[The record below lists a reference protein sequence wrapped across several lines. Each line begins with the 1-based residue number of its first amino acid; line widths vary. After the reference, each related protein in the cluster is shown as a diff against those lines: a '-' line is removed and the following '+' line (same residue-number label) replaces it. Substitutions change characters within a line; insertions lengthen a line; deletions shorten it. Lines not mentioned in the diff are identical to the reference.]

1 MSINL
6 AVLVFTIKYN
16 YTHLAST
23 DFTLLFLIHCVLV
36 LTLSYSDSFYMVFS
50 VHFKLK
56 IVSFQNSC
64 HDLLPKRIYNPHRNQ
79 LFENPF

>member
-6 AVLVFTIKYN
+6 AVSGFAIKYN

-23 DFTLLFLIHCVLV
+23 DFTLLSLIHCVLV
-36 LTLSYSDSFYMVFS
+36 LTLDYFDSFYMVFS

-56 IVSFQNSC
+56 TVNFQKAC
-64 HDLLPKRIYNPHRNQ
+64 CDLLLKRTYNPHRDQ
-79 LFENPF
+79 VFENPF